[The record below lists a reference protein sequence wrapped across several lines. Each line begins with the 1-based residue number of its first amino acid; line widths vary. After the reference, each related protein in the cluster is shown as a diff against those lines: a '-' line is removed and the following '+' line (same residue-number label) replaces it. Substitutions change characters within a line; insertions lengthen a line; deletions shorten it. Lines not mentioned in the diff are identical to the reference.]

1 MVPISYAGGQDFNS
15 PPPVD
20 SGGAGPPRLT
30 PADRRALVAAVRRWH
45 DAGCCVHPAKA
56 DGSKKPV
63 NVQGG
68 SPDVDANGDHGWGW
82 GRIAN
87 GDLPPL
93 TVDDIAARIL
103 AGRVDGIG
111 VFTGP
116 ASGHLEM
123 IEVEGRAVEMLEGI
137 REAAIRLGAA
147 DLLDRLSHGCVEQSA
162 GGGFHFLLRVSDGP
176 ALGNTKL
183 ACRPD
188 PDAAHG
194 VQVLAETRGVGGW
207 FVAAPSAGSTHK
219 SGRPYRFIRGGPETI
234 PTFTAA
240 ERDQLHLV
248 FRSIDEMPV
257 VAPVTRS
264 PAGAQPVKRT
274 AGRGVSAGDD
284 FAQRTT
290 WEEMLRAAGWK
301 LIGAKGRGHQWTRP
315 GKQSGVSATTMQTAD
330 ADVMFVFSS
339 STGLPTGVGLGK
351 FAAYAHLH
359 HGGDFSAA
367 ARDLHQQGYGWHDD
381 DLGGGS
387 PAVLEKPPAPSG
399 DIRSLEDYRA
409 DLVAGVREA
418 VTIPGLH
425 LFRSPTGTGKST
437 ATATALAG
445 VTSWFLGL
453 PDHANVQERVADLQS
468 RGIDAVGYPEATADN
483 CHNLEEFTR
492 VQGLGLVAGAVLCP
506 SCPFK
511 DGCQYRA
518 AVTAADAAPG
528 RVGTHERLRRST
540 AAAEDV
546 QVVVIDEAP
555 ESVIAPTLTVRV
567 EAVMLIDSLAR
578 SVRDHWYSVATQ
590 DQRGF
595 ADAMIRVIETINA
608 ACLEITGTGR
618 KTIPLELTAN
628 IPDDWQRQLYRA
640 IRQVGAADLDADAL
654 QLVTRAAAGRLVR
667 LEVVTDVT
675 TRAVTGEDG
684 TRSDVRRLHHY
695 LVGGWRP
702 SIPADAAV
710 ILLDATADAEDVAA
724 VAGVPVTDRTPAG
737 RLEAAHPIVQITND
751 ITRGASSRTVAG
763 VVDAFLE
770 SHPGVQRL
778 GIIGHQH
785 HVRDLIGTDTT
796 AGLLGHQLGR
806 VAMSCWF
813 GAGPDRASNRWHIDC
828 DHVLVLGTPRI
839 NPGEYRRW
847 LVGHGLEDAAR
858 LEDGGWGPRPWEGV
872 TVDGDPVV
880 VQRGGYQDPSWDRAY
895 RATVAAG
902 LMQAVGRGRSLLA
915 EGVPVTVVTNEPL
928 GLPIR
933 PLADATPA
941 AILGTVGV
949 VTGLLAGDPRSAKSP
964 IENPYRGNCASSVPR
979 AQVVTAL
986 MDRFGIGR
994 RAAQLRVV
1002 AAIEAGR
1009 LVRSSRPGWI
1019 QVAGC
1024 ESPAPTMPPVA
1035 RTTTPPTSDTPAPVP
1050 VPAVTPEP
1058 RSVTPQENS
1067 PQPTRSGKE
1076 RVADL
1081 PVIEVAPPVAIGP
1094 VVAHREPP
1102 PVALVIEV
1110 VTAVMIAPPAC
1121 TEIEMIPPVP
1131 DVAGLMELV
1140 DERAAI
1146 LEFDGGLDRLE
1157 ADRRARMSFGLLPA
1171 VPVDLTDDTQH
1182 QVVGVDHA
1190 AVAARL
1196 IPLVAAVLERFPGVV
1211 KRVTPAPRIV
1221 PRSDL
1226 PGTADRCSC
1235 GCADTVAVVIHG
1247 GRSTRLDCARCDR
1260 FRRFDRWYAPEP
1272 ERGPVHT
1279 PPRIPDLRPDDQG
1292 HRLSFPFDAIPI
1304 PGAVIGS
1311 FLPTGM
1317 G

>member
-1 MVPISYAGGQDFNS
+1 MVSVSYAGGQDSNS
-15 PPPVD
+15 PPPGD

-87 GDLPPL
+87 GDIPPL

-116 ASGHLEM
+116 ASGQLEM

-147 DLLDRLSHGCVEQSA
+147 DLLDRLSHGCVERSA
-162 GGGFHFLLRVSDGP
+162 GGGLHFLLRVSDGP

-264 PAGAQPVKRT
+264 PAGAQPVHRT
-274 AGRGVSAGDD
+274 AGRGVSPGDD

-290 WEEMLRAAGWK
+290 WGEMLRAAGWK

-367 ARDLHQQGYGWHDD
+367 AKDLHQQGYGWHDD

-437 ATATALAG
+437 ATATALRG
-445 VTSWFLGL
+445 VTRWFLGL
-453 PDHANVQERVADLQS
+453 PDHANVRERVADLQS

-483 CHNLEEFTR
+483 CGNLEEFTR

-518 AVTAADAAPG
+518 AVKAADAAPG

-618 KTIPLELTAN
+618 KTIPLELAAD

-654 QLVTRAAAGRLVR
+654 QLVTRAAAGGLVR

-684 TRSDVRRLHHY
+684 ARSDVRRLHHY

-724 VAGVPVTDRTPAG
+724 VAGVPVADRTPAG

-828 DHVLVLGTPRI
+828 DHVMVLGTPRI

-847 LVGHGLEDAAR
+847 LVGHGLEEAAR

-895 RATVAAG
+895 RATASAG
-902 LMQAVGRGRSLLA
+902 LMQAIGRGRSLLG
-915 EGVPVTVVTNEPL
+915 EGVPVTVITNEPL

-941 AILGTVGV
+941 AIRETVQV

-964 IENPYRGNCASSVPR
+964 IENPYRGNCASSVPH
-979 AQVVTAL
+979 AQVVTDL
-986 MDRFGIGR
+986 MARFGIRR
-994 RAAQLRVV
+994 RAAQMRIV
-1002 AAIEAGR
+1002 AAIDAGR
-1009 LVRSSRPGWI
+1009 LTRSSRRGWV

-1024 ESPAPTMPPVA
+1024 ETQAPTMPPVT
-1035 RTTTPPTSDTPAPVP
+1035 RTPAPPTSDTPAPVP

-1067 PQPTRSGKE
+1067 PQPTPSGKE

-1081 PVIEVAPPVAIGP
+1081 PAV
-1094 VVAHREPP
+1094 
-1102 PVALVIEV
+1102 EV
-1110 VTAVMIAPPAC
+1110 VTPVMIAPPAC
-1121 TEIEMIPPVP
+1121 TVIEIIPPVP
-1131 DVAGLMELV
+1131 PLADLMDLV

-1157 ADRRARMSFGLLPA
+1157 AERRARMSYGLTAPG
-1171 VPVDLTDDTQH
+1171 DLKTSAPPQKTAFIGDDDQH
-1182 QVVGVDHA
+1182 LVVGVDHA
-1190 AVAARL
+1190 AVAARS
-1196 IPLVAAVLERFPGVV
+1196 IPMVAAVLERFPGVV
-1211 KRVTPAPRIV
+1211 KRVMPAPRIV
-1221 PRSDL
+1221 PRSDQ

-1235 GCADTVAVVIHG
+1235 GCADTVAVIIHG

-1292 HRLSFPFDAIPI
+1292 HRLSFPFDAVPI